1 MRATVLI
8 EELHQRGIHVYV
20 RDGRLRC
27 AAPAGALTTE
37 IRDALHTHHATILAA
52 LSQERHQP
60 TIEILARRG
69 AVDLAVSFAQ
79 QRLLFLDRLTPG
91 DTTYN
96 ISAALRLFGDV
107 DFGAVVAALNEIV
120 RRHDVLRTRFVAREG
135 EARQEVL
142 DRLELAP
149 SLIDLGAL

>member
-1 MRATVLI
+1 M
-8 EELHQRGIHVYV
+8 
-20 RDGRLRC
+20 
-27 AAPAGALTTE
+27 
-37 IRDALHTHHATILAA
+37 
-52 LSQERHQP
+52 
-60 TIEILARRG
+60 
-69 AVDLAVSFAQ
+69 DLAVSFAQ